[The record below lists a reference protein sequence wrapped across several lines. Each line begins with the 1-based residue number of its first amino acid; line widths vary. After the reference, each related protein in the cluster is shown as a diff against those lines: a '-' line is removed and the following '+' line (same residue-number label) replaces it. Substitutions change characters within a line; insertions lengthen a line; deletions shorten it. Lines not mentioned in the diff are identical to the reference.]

1 MPASIDK
8 ELVALQPEH
17 FGPLEPFVTDPEI
30 TDVDYNGYM
39 LLVRDKYGTRRNVD
53 IEFTESDF
61 NMLVQHIQNSVGKEF
76 NRTHPLLEAESEQ
89 YRLSVVHSS
98 VNGGKDAERK
108 SICIRKTPP
117 RVAIETRESI
127 ENGYMKKD
135 VISLLMN
142 LIKCHANFIICGTP
156 GTGKTELA
164 KYLGMAIDPLER
176 VITIEDS
183 REWRYHDLKPD
194 ADCVELQVTPS
205 FDYFA
210 AIKCCLRQNP
220 DWICVS
226 EIRGLESENYIQQLS
241 TGCHGITT
249 LHTDS
254 VKNIP
259 NRIANMGTPNPAK
272 MIKDV
277 YTFVNVGILIDI
289 RVQPDGSK
297 KRRIA
302 EVGLFSPPEHGA
314 SEGTCTLIVEDGKL
328 IVPPDEILDMLP
340 EAVKTRFRD
349 RKVENPLYYKDID
362 DACVGLYFSPF
373 TGDVVSKLD
382 YDKEVK
388 EFEKQKKEAEE
399 VADAEQSED
408 DSTQQAQPQTTSAQQ
423 TRGTEDMRVVTKPT
437 ASSPTQPNR
446 PQPLSTSM
454 PKPLTSQKPKPVKD
468 MRSGRRLY

>member
-1 MPASIDK
+1 MPATIDK
-8 ELVALQPEH
+8 SLIELDSKM
-17 FGPLEPFVTDPEI
+17 FGALEPYVTDTEI

-39 LLVRDKYGTRRNVD
+39 LLVRDKFGTRRKVD
-53 IEFTESDF
+53 IDFPDSEFKK
-61 NMLVQHIQNSVGKEF
+61 LVQHIQNSVGKEF
-76 NRTHPLLEAESEQ
+76 NRQNPLLEAESPQ
-89 YRLSVVHSS
+89 YRLSVVHES
-98 VNGGKDAERK
+98 VNGGDGGRR

-117 RVAIETRESI
+117 RVEIKTRESI

-135 VISLLMN
+135 VISILMN
-142 LIKCHANFIICGTP
+142 LVKCHANFIICGTP

-164 KYLGMAIDPLER
+164 KYLGMAIDELER

-183 REWRYHDLKPD
+183 REWRYHDLKPN
-194 ADCVELQVTPS
+194 ADCVELQVGDN
-205 FDYFA
+205 FDYYA

-226 EIRGLESENYIQQLS
+226 EIRGIESENYIQQLS

-259 NRIANMGTPNPAK
+259 NRIANMGTDNPSK

-289 RVQPDGSK
+289 RIQPDGTK

-314 SEGTCTLIVEDGKL
+314 KEGTCTLIVDDGKL
-328 IVPPDEILDMLP
+328 VVRPEEIMDMLP
-340 EAVKTRFRD
+340 DAVKTRFRD
-349 RKVENPLYYKDID
+349 RKIENPLYYKDVE
-362 DACVGLYFSPF
+362 DACEGLYFSPF

-382 YDKEVK
+382 YDKEMK
-388 EFEKQKKEAEE
+388 ELEEQKKSAEE
-399 VADAEQSED
+399 RILD
-408 DSTQQAQPQTTSAQQ
+408 DSTV
-423 TRGTEDMRVVTKPT
+423 E
-437 ASSPTQPNR
+437 
-446 PQPLSTSM
+446 
-454 PKPLTSQKPKPVKD
+454 KPKAQTQAAKPVTPAPIGGAAPK
-468 MRSGRRLY
+468 RVAPAPIGGTAPVAPAPIGGAKPAAPKKQVVPRRDAQARHLY